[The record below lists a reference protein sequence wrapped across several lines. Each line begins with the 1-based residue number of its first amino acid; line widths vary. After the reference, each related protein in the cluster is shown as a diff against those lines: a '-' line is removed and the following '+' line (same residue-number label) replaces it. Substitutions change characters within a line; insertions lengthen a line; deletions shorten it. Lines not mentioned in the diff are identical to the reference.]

1 MTMFFEW
8 LRARHPQYL
17 MEQETPPATAA
28 PPDSAYADEDAAN
41 ATFEALK
48 KRREEIETRMKD
60 RQLKAQDRSVA
71 WKDNLG
77 YNDEEIVIQK
87 TIIPKDMVSSAQFDS
102 QKWKKDFKNL
112 QQRLPAAT
120 NFTTF
125 KDLYQEPVRM
135 FVVKDEAFKAKGKNE
150 AYYVKDKNSSMTVV
164 LPRSYF
170 ETLPTQTTDGEL
182 TSAGKNT
189 LARVLRY
196 TTQTKGW
203 DAVDYKGEPS
213 RNFDR
218 WAVQNLVGENDPDQ
232 NYRWMSKIE
241 TEDPKNPGIKKY
253 IANPSYNKYYNDIRE
268 QGVRLAALKNYMSKN
283 SLHKMADLSTS
294 NKYMANK
301 LVDFLPEDEIEI
313 LKYVLNNRNWLTE
326 FNNKMTFNREDSA
339 SAKLVLIEL
348 ISNLKK
354 QNKDIMEL
362 LNFYDNL
369 PEKEKIFYLGELIAN
384 YDKVVQNKPQ
394 YNQNAVT

>member
-1 MTMFFEW
+1 MFFEW
-8 LRARHPQYL
+8 LRVRHPQYL

-28 PPDSAYADEDAAN
+28 PPASADEDAAN

-71 WKDNLG
+71 WKNNLG

-102 QKWKKDFKNL
+102 QKWKKDFKDL
-112 QQRLPAAT
+112 KQRSPGAT
-120 NFTTF
+120 NFATF

-135 FVVKDEAFKAKGKNE
+135 FVVTDEAFKARGKNE

-164 LPRSYF
+164 LPQSYF
-170 ETLPTQTTDGEL
+170 ETLPTETTDGEL

-203 DAVDYKGEPS
+203 NNTDRD
-213 RNFDR
+213 FDR
-218 WAVQNLVGENDPDQ
+218 WAVENLVGENDPDQ
-232 NYRWMSKIE
+232 NYRWMSKIK
-241 TEDPKNPGIKKY
+241 TEDPKNPDTKIH
-253 IANPSYNKYYNDIRE
+253 APNPSYNKYYQDMR
-268 QGVRLAALKNYMSKN
+268 QMGVRLAALKNYMSKN
-283 SLHKMADLSTS
+283 SLFKIANLSTS
-294 NKYMANK
+294 NKYMANN
-301 LVDFLPEDEIEI
+301 LVRFLPENEINI
-313 LKYVLNNRNWLTE
+313 LKYVFNNDNWLTE
-326 FNNKMTFNREDSA
+326 FSNKMAFSSEDSA
-339 SAKLVLIEL
+339 DAKLVLIEL

-369 PEKEKIFYLGELIAN
+369 PENEKTSYLDELIGN

>member
-1 MTMFFEW
+1 
-8 LRARHPQYL
+8 

-28 PPDSAYADEDAAN
+28 PPASADEDAAN

-71 WKDNLG
+71 WKNNLG

-112 QQRLPAAT
+112 QQRSPGAT
-120 NFTTF
+120 NFATF

-135 FVVKDEAFKAKGKNE
+135 FVVTDEAFKTRGKNE

-164 LPRSYF
+164 LPQSYF
-170 ETLPTQTTDGEL
+170 ETLPTETTDGQL
-182 TSAGKNT
+182 TSAGENT

-203 DAVDYKGEPS
+203 DLVNNKGEPS

-218 WAVQNLVGENDPDQ
+218 WATQNLVGDNDPDQ

-253 IANPSYNKYYNDIRE
+253 IANPSYNKYYQDIR
-268 QGVRLAALKNYMSKN
+268 QMGVRLAALKNYMSKN
-283 SLHKMADLSTS
+283 SLRKMANLSTS
-294 NKYMANK
+294 SKFMANK
-301 LVDFLPEDEIEI
+301 FVDFLPEDEIGI
-313 LKYVLNNRNWLTE
+313 LRYVFNNRNWLTE
-326 FNNKMTFNREDSA
+326 FSNQMAFSSEDSA

-348 ISNLKK
+348 INNLKK

-369 PEKEKIFYLGELIAN
+369 PENEKQIYLSELIGN

>member
-8 LRARHPQYL
+8 LRIRHPQYL
-17 MEQETPPATAA
+17 MEQETPPATAV
-28 PPDSAYADEDAAN
+28 PPASAYADEDAAN

-77 YNDEEIVIQK
+77 YNDEEIIIQK
-87 TIIPKDMVSSAQFDS
+87 TIIPREMVSSTQFDS

-112 QQRLPAAT
+112 EQRQPGAT

-135 FVVKDEAFKAKGKNE
+135 FVVKDEAFKARGKNE

-164 LPRSYF
+164 LPQSYF
-170 ETLPTQTTDGEL
+170 ETLPTETTDGQL

-203 DAVDYKGEPS
+203 DIPD

-218 WAVQNLVGENDPDQ
+218 WAAKNIGENDPDQ

-241 TEDPKNPGIKKY
+241 TETKDPKNPEKTIKKQ

-283 SLHKMADLSTS
+283 SLRKIAGLSTS

-313 LKYVLNNRNWLTE
+313 LKYVFNKDNWSTE
-326 FNNKMTFNREDSA
+326 FSNKMGYSSEDTA

-348 ISNLKK
+348 ISNLKNK
-354 QNKDIMEL
+354 NKDIMEL
-362 LNFYDNL
+362 LNFYDTIPKN
-369 PEKEKIFYLGELIAN
+369 EKIFYLGELIAN

>member
-8 LRARHPQYL
+8 LRVRHPQYL

-28 PPDSAYADEDAAN
+28 PPASADEDAAN

-48 KRREEIETRMKD
+48 KRRKEIETRMKD

-71 WKDNLG
+71 WQDNLG
-77 YNDEEIVIQK
+77 YNDEEIIIQK
-87 TIIPKDMVSSAQFDS
+87 TIIPKDMVLSAQFDYK
-102 QKWKKDFKNL
+102 KWRKDFTDL
-112 QQRLPAAT
+112 QQRSPGAT
-120 NFTTF
+120 NFATF

-135 FVVKDEAFKAKGKNE
+135 FVVTDQAFKARGKNE
-150 AYYVKDKNSSMTVV
+150 AYYVKDKNSSKTVV
-164 LPRSYF
+164 LPQSYF

-203 DAVDYKGEPS
+203 DLVNNKGEPS

-218 WAVQNLVGENDPDQ
+218 WAAQNLVADNDPDQ

-241 TEDPKNPGIKKY
+241 TEDQKNPGIKKY
-253 IANPSYNKYYNDIRE
+253 IANPSYNKYYQDIRE
-268 QGVRLAALKNYMSKN
+268 MGVRLAALKNYMSKN
-283 SLHKMADLSTS
+283 SLFKIANLSTS
-294 NKYMANK
+294 NKFMANK
-301 LVDFLPEDEIEI
+301 FVDFLPEDEIGI
-313 LKYVLNNRNWLTE
+313 LRYVFNNRNWLTE
-326 FNNKMTFNREDSA
+326 FSNQMAFSSEDSA

-348 ISNLKK
+348 INNLKK

-369 PEKEKIFYLGELIAN
+369 PENEKQIYLGELIGN